1 MRAIA
6 KHEIAHIRHNGQ
18 WDVHQCQ
25 RGCLYFFTVFAR
37 GRRDFEMHGK
47 KLDKP
52 TKAARRYEYTL
63 EQSHRTKTDPYETP
77 YNRNR
82 EYGCSGELLVCV
94 TCGSEELVQAQP
106 PLCAT
111 CRHKASASETLKRL
125 PVVPADPAISKV
137 LAIIDEAFST
147 PPPEPSNKCVDTCN
161 NPLECKEEWD
171 RWQGITRG
179 LEDLREGRVKPW
191 SQVRE
196 ELGI

>member
-6 KHEIAHIRHNGQ
+6 KHEILHIRHNGQ

-82 EYGCSGELLVCV
+82 EYDCSGELLVCV

-161 NPLECKEEWD
+161 NPFEWKEERD
-171 RWQGITRG
+171 RWQ
-179 LEDLREGRVKPW
+179 
-191 SQVRE
+191 E
-196 ELGI
+196 EIA